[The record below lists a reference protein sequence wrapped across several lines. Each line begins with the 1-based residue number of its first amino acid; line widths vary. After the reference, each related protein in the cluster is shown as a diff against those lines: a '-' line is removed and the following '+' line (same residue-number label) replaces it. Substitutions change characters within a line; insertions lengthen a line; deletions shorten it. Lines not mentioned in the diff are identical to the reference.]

1 MVLSFPAREVSTI
14 MRNQMKHPSLLTMI
28 FSVLGA
34 VVVLFLVAPIIK
46 MMLAGSYDGL
56 GEALSS
62 PEVRNSIALTM
73 LCALLATAAGLVLG
87 VPFAYLLAR
96 RTFFGKR
103 IIEAIVD
110 VPVVIPHPVVG
121 IALLL
126 VFGRQFFGGQFL
138 NRFGITVVGGIA
150 GIVLAMLFVSVP
162 LLINAARD
170 GFQRVDPRL
179 ESVARTL
186 GYGPLRAFIRV
197 SLPLSWRALLS
208 GAIMMWARAI
218 SEFGSIVII
227 TYNPKV
233 ASVLIY
239 DRFTSYGLTYAL
251 PVAIVLV
258 LICLFAFALLRGVNA
273 RSNQVKVI

>member
-1 MVLSFPAREVSTI
+1 
-14 MRNQMKHPSLLTMI
+14 MRTRMKRPSLLSVM

-34 VVVLFLVAPIIK
+34 GIVLFLIAPLIK

-56 GEALSS
+56 AEALASS
-62 PEVRNSIALTM
+62 EVRASIALTM
-73 LCALLATAAGLVLG
+73 ICALLATAIGMALGLPL
-87 VPFAYLLAR
+87 AYLLAR

-103 IIEAIVD
+103 FIEAVVD

-126 VFGRQFFGGQFL
+126 IFGRQFFGGQFL
-138 NRFGITVVGGIA
+138 SKFGLSIVGDIP

-162 LLINAARD
+162 FLINAARD

-186 GYGPLRAFIRV
+186 GHGPLRAFATV

-208 GAIMMWARAI
+208 GAIMMCARAI

-233 ASVLIY
+233 ASILIY
-239 DRFTSYGLTYAL
+239 DRFTTYGLTYAL
-251 PVAIVLV
+251 PVAVVLV
-258 LICLFAFALLRGVNA
+258 LICLFCFALLRGVNGRA
-273 RSNQVKVI
+273 DQVKVI

>member
-1 MVLSFPAREVSTI
+1 
-14 MRNQMKHPSLLTMI
+14 MRNQMRHPSLLTVI

-34 VVVLFLVAPIIK
+34 AIVLFLVAPIVK
-46 MMLAGSYDGL
+46 MMLAGSYEGL
-56 GEALSS
+56 GEALASS
-62 PEVRNSIALTM
+62 EVRSSIALTM
-73 LCALLATAAGLVLG
+73 ICALLATGTGMVLG
-87 VPFAYLLAR
+87 VPLAYLLAR

-103 IIEAIVD
+103 IVEAVVD

-126 VFGRQFFGGQFL
+126 IFGRQFFGGQFFDRL
-138 NRFGITVVGGIA
+138 GITVVGGIA

-170 GFQRVDPRL
+170 GFQRIDPRL

-186 GYGPLRAFIRV
+186 GYGPLRAFVGV

-251 PVAIVLV
+251 PVAVVLV
-258 LICLFAFALLRGVNA
+258 LICLFAFALLRGVNV
-273 RSNQVKVI
+273 RSDQVKVI

>member
-1 MVLSFPAREVSTI
+1 MA
-14 MRNQMKHPSLLTMI
+14 NQLKSPSLLTLT

-34 VVVLFLVAPIIK
+34 TVVLFLIAPIVR
-46 MMLAGSYDGL
+46 MFFAGSYEGL
-56 GEALSS
+56 AEALSS
-62 PEVRNSIALTM
+62 AEVRSSIVLTIV
-73 LCALLATAAGLVLG
+73 CALLATLVGSILG

-96 RTFFGKR
+96 RRFFGKR
-103 IIEAIVD
+103 FIEAVVD
-110 VPVVIPHPVVG
+110 IPVVIPHPVVG

-138 NRFGITVVGGIA
+138 NKFGLTIVGDIP
-150 GIVLAMLFVSVP
+150 GIVLCMLFVSVS

-179 ESVARTL
+179 EGVARTL
-186 GYGPLRAFIRV
+186 GCGPFRAFLGV

-218 SEFGSIVII
+218 SEFGSIVIV

-239 DRFTSYGLTYAL
+239 DRFTTYGLAYAL
-251 PVAIVLV
+251 PVALLLV
-258 LICLFAFALLRGVNA
+258 LICLAGFALLRGV
-273 RSNQVKVI
+273 SVKGDQLKVI

>member
-1 MVLSFPAREVSTI
+1 MQTHIKRPSVLTV
-14 MRNQMKHPSLLTMI
+14 I
-28 FSVLGA
+28 FSFLGA
-34 VVVLFLVAPIIK
+34 LVVLFLVAPIVK

-56 GEALSS
+56 AEALASS
-62 PEVRNSIALTM
+62 EVRASIALTII
-73 LCALLATAAGLVLG
+73 CALLATIGGMVLG
-87 VPFAYLLAR
+87 VPLAYLLAR
-96 RTFFGKR
+96 RSFFGKR
-103 IIEAIVD
+103 FIEAVVD
-110 VPVVIPHPVVG
+110 IPVVIPHPVVG

-126 VFGRQFFGGQFL
+126 LFGRQFFGGQLFNKL
-138 NRFGITVVGGIA
+138 GITIVGDIP
-150 GIVLAMLFVSVP
+150 GIVLAMLFVSVS

-179 ESVARTL
+179 EGVARTL
-186 GYGPLRAFIRV
+186 GYGPLGACVRV

-208 GAIMMWARAI
+208 GAIMMWARSI

-239 DRFTSYGLTYAL
+239 DRFTTYGLTYAL

-258 LICLFAFALLRGVNA
+258 LICLFGFALLRGINVRA
-273 RSNQVKVI
+273 ERVKVI

>member
-1 MVLSFPAREVSTI
+1 MTNNIRRPTLLSVS
-14 MRNQMKHPSLLTMI
+14 
-28 FSVLGA
+28 FSILGA
-34 VVVLFLVAPIIK
+34 AVVLFLVAPLIR
-46 MMLAGSYDGL
+46 MMLAGSYEGL
-56 GEALSS
+56 SEALASS
-62 PEVRNSIALTM
+62 DVRSSIALTIIS
-73 LCALLATAAGLVLG
+73 AVIATAIGILFGLPL
-87 VPFAYLLAR
+87 AYLLAR
-96 RTFFGKR
+96 RSFFGKR
-103 IIEAIVD
+103 VIEAIID

-126 VFGRQFFGGQFL
+126 IFGRQFFGGRLFASV
-138 NRFGITVVGGIA
+138 GITIVGDVA
-150 GIVLAMLFVSVP
+150 GIVMAMLFVSVP

-186 GYGPLRAFIRV
+186 GYGPLRTFATV

-218 SEFGSIVII
+218 SEFGSIVIV

-239 DRFTSYGLTYAL
+239 DRFTTYGLTYAL
-251 PVAIVLV
+251 PVAIILV
-258 LICLFAFALLRGVNA
+258 LICLISFALLRGINVRGDHLKA
-273 RSNQVKVI
+273 I

>member
-1 MVLSFPAREVSTI
+1 
-14 MRNQMKHPSLLTMI
+14 MKRASLLMVV

-34 VVVLFLVAPIIK
+34 GIVLFLVAPIIK
-46 MMLAGSYDGL
+46 MMLAGSSEGL
-56 GEALSS
+56 AEALASS
-62 PEVRNSIALTM
+62 EVRASIALT
-73 LCALLATAAGLVLG
+73 LICALLATVIGMVLG
-87 VPFAYLLAR
+87 IPLAYLLAR
-96 RTFFGKR
+96 RSFFGKR
-103 IIEAIVD
+103 FIEAVVD

-126 VFGRQFFGGQFL
+126 IFGRQFFGGQLFNKL
-138 NRFGITVVGGIA
+138 GITIVGDIP
-150 GIVLAMLFVSVP
+150 GIVLAMLFVSVS
-162 LLINAARD
+162 LFINAARD

-179 ESVARTL
+179 EGVANTL
-186 GYGPLRAFIRV
+186 GYGPLRTFVKV

-258 LICLFAFALLRGVNA
+258 LICLLGFALLRGINV
-273 RSNQVKVI
+273 RSDRLKVI

>member
-1 MVLSFPAREVSTI
+1 M
-14 MRNQMKHPSLLTMI
+14 

-34 VVVLFLVAPIIK
+34 CIVLFLVAPLIK
-46 MMLAGSYDGL
+46 MMFAGSYSGL
-56 GEALSS
+56 AEALASS
-62 PEVRNSIALTM
+62 EVRASIALTM
-73 LCALLATAAGLVLG
+73 ICALMATALGLFLG
-87 VPFAYLLAR
+87 LPLAYLLAR
-96 RTFFGKR
+96 RRFFGKR
-103 IIEAIVD
+103 FIEAVVD

-126 VFGRQFFGGQFL
+126 IFGRQFFGGQLFS
-138 NRFGITVVGGIA
+138 RFGLTIVGDIP

-186 GYGPLRAFIRV
+186 GYGPLRAFATV

-233 ASVLIY
+233 ASILIY
-239 DRFTSYGLTYAL
+239 DRFTTYGLTYAL
-251 PVAIVLV
+251 PVAVVLV
-258 LICLFAFALLRGVNA
+258 LICLLCFALLRGVNVRA
-273 RSNQVKVI
+273 EQVNVI

>member
-1 MVLSFPAREVSTI
+1 
-14 MRNQMKHPSLLTMI
+14 MRSKIRRPSLLSVM

-34 VVVLFLVAPIIK
+34 GIVLFLIAPLVK

-56 GEALSS
+56 AEALASS
-62 PEVRNSIALTM
+62 EVRSSIALT
-73 LCALLATAAGLVLG
+73 LICALLATATGMVLG
-87 VPFAYLLAR
+87 VPLAYLLAR

-103 IIEAIVD
+103 FIEAVID

-126 VFGRQFFGGQFL
+126 IFGRQFFGGQFFSK
-138 NRFGITVVGGIA
+138 FGVTIVGDIA

-162 LLINAARD
+162 LLINSARD

-186 GYGPLRAFIRV
+186 GHGPLRAFVMV

-218 SEFGSIVII
+218 SEFGSIVIV

-239 DRFTSYGLTYAL
+239 DRFTTYGLTYAL
-251 PVAIVLV
+251 PVALV
-258 LICLFAFALLRGVNA
+258 LILICLLCFALLRGVNVRA
-273 RSNQVKVI
+273 DQVKAI